1 MDVSSTTDRVLLDSA
16 SWGVRRRYIQRD
28 IYTQGQAW
36 DSLSKFSYV
45 SKPSYRIARLS
56 CSLDKYKHRHAS
68 HDLYIYLYAYTNK
81 VSDKLSS
88 KSVFFLLL
96 LLLFTTLAH
105 VVHTGDTSRLCEKGR
120 PHATAM
126 TALVGDRRSCA
137 PSTRHLS
144 LGTAD
149 WRPPS
154 APTPLARPLLPPG
167 RLRAVHVVIFGLQ
180 LGWALVGAVAPAG
193 VMVAVGAAAST
204 MLLGGV

>member
-1 MDVSSTTDRVLLDSA
+1 MVAAITLPMNRTRTMDVSSTTDRVLLDSA

-96 LLLFTTLAH
+96 LLMFTTLAH
-105 VVHTGDTSRLCEKGR
+105 ANTYGGFSHRGNRHSPSLG
-120 PHATAM
+120 
-126 TALVGDRRSCA
+126 
-137 PSTRHLS
+137 PST
-144 LGTAD
+144 TFQEQETE
-149 WRPPS
+149 
-154 APTPLARPLLPPG
+154 PTNK
-167 RLRAVHVVIFGLQ
+167 
-180 LGWALVGAVAPAG
+180 
-193 VMVAVGAAAST
+193 
-204 MLLGGV
+204 